1 MNVVKGFFICDKNS
15 FLQNFFFKI
24 RQNIEF
30 VTESISLSQSV
41 KTESLLTVQCY
52 RDKPFIKYVRFKNI
66 LNLNSGKT
74 EIKVTSQ
81 RL

>member
-15 FLQNFFFKI
+15 FLQNCSLKI

-30 VTESISLSQSV
+30 VTESISLSQSG

-52 RDKPFIKYVRFKNI
+52 RDKPFIKIRSIKKYIEFK
-66 LNLNSGKT
+66 LG
-74 EIKVTSQ
+74 
-81 RL
+81 

>member
-52 RDKPFIKYVRFKNI
+52 RDKPFIKIRPI
-66 LNLNSGKT
+66 
-74 EIKVTSQ
+74 
-81 RL
+81 

>member
-15 FLQNFFFKI
+15 FLQNCFLKI

-41 KTESLLTVQCY
+41 KKLNHYLL
-52 RDKPFIKYVRFKNI
+52 F
-66 LNLNSGKT
+66 SAT
-74 EIKVTSQ
+74 EINHLFSILKYIEFK
-81 RL
+81 LG